1 MDLIGPL
8 PESQGHNAILVIV
21 DRFSKMLKV
30 VPSNLKI
37 TSLGV
42 ARILWDQVFQHH
54 GIPLKVISDRGPN
67 FVSAFMREF
76 YSLLGIMSNA
86 STTYH
91 PQTDGQTER
100 LNQEV
105 EHFLRVFTNYHQTDW
120 AEWLTLAKFSY
131 NDKVQS
137 STGYSPFYLNYGQHP
152 WKGSNPRR
160 EGWGKLHKTSLAG

>member
-30 VPSNLKI
+30 VPSNLEI

-42 ARILWDQVFQHH
+42 ARILRDQVCRHH
-54 GIPLKVISDRGPN
+54 SIPLKVISDRGPN

-86 STTYH
+86 STAYH
-91 PQTDGQTER
+91 PQTDGQTKR

-105 EHFLRVFTNYHQTDW
+105 EHFLCVFTNYHQTDW
-120 AEWLTLAKFSY
+120 AEWLTLAKFLY

-137 STGYSPFYLNYGQHP
+137 STGYLLFYLNYGQHP

-160 EGWGKLHKTSLAG
+160 EGRVEAAQDFAR